1 MTGIIQLLPDHIANQ
16 IAAGEVIQRPAS
28 VVKEL
33 LENAIDAGATKIDLI
48 VKDAGRTL
56 IQVTDN
62 GKGMSAMDA
71 LMCFERHATS
81 KLHHADDLFKLT
93 TKGFRGE
100 ALASIAAIA
109 HVTLKTKMEDQ
120 DTGTLVQ
127 MEGSEILKEEP
138 VVCATGTTLEVKN
151 LFYNVPAR
159 RNFLKSDNVEFKNI
173 LNEFERVAIPH
184 SDIQFQ
190 LIHNGEVVR
199 KLTPGNLRQRLVE
212 LLGKNFNDKLVPIE
226 ESTTIV
232 GLSGFIIKPEACK
245 KSRGDQYF
253 FVNNRFFKDSYFH
266 SAISKAY
273 ESVIQPGHQPGY
285 FLFLETDCE
294 KIDVNVHPTKTE
306 IKFEEDRHIFSILLT
321 ACKNSLGKFN
331 IMPTLDFEAETSFEV
346 PAALKKQPA
355 QEPQIRVNHEYNP
368 FHNESIRTSSK
379 SNMGK
384 TVSSNA
390 SLNAIGFG
398 NSGSEDWSDFYPIE
412 EESEEEPAA
421 PQELDLDIEIER
433 KPTLLAGN
441 YIFTPLKDGLMSIH
455 ARRAMERVIYDEMM
469 EQFIVSPIP
478 SQGLLFPYEHKID
491 LHLMDLWQSHQRML
505 NQIGIRYEMADEM
518 VQITSIPSVLQDEN
532 VDQFLAELDLQLSNN
547 EIEKGEL
554 AHACILS
561 VARASSNKK
570 NLVKDT
576 EGAHQIIEQLF
587 RCAEHQYSPS
597 GRPILKKISFEQ
609 IEKLN

>member
-81 KLHHADDLFKLT
+81 KLHHADDLFMLT

-321 ACKNSLGKFN
+321 ACKNSLGKL
-331 IMPTLDFEAETSFEV
+331 TLCQ
-346 PAALKKQPA
+346 PWILRLKL
-355 QEPQIRVNHEYNP
+355 V
-368 FHNESIRTSSK
+368 
-379 SNMGK
+379 
-384 TVSSNA
+384 
-390 SLNAIGFG
+390 
-398 NSGSEDWSDFYPIE
+398 
-412 EESEEEPAA
+412 
-421 PQELDLDIEIER
+421 
-433 KPTLLAGN
+433 
-441 YIFTPLKDGLMSIH
+441 LK
-455 ARRAMERVIYDEMM
+455 Y
-469 EQFIVSPIP
+469 Q
-478 SQGLLFPYEHKID
+478 
-491 LHLMDLWQSHQRML
+491 
-505 NQIGIRYEMADEM
+505 
-518 VQITSIPSVLQDEN
+518 
-532 VDQFLAELDLQLSNN
+532 QL
-547 EIEKGEL
+547 
-554 AHACILS
+554 
-561 VARASSNKK
+561 
-570 NLVKDT
+570 
-576 EGAHQIIEQLF
+576 
-587 RCAEHQYSPS
+587 
-597 GRPILKKISFEQ
+597 
-609 IEKLN
+609 